1 MQCPPHATTDRIYPD
16 ASKPVQS
23 PQIIVEFCFL
33 CSALFTRSLIF
44 ISKLEST
51 TYHVIF
57 FCVSKYIC
65 IGFSVI
71 FCQILVS
78 DLYVGFS
85 VIFVKSSFVLRV
97 CGFCGEADCF
107 HPQLIDAHSKL
118 VFLMYKY
125 TTNTNVN
132 TMELK
137 ICSWLFSSATYP
149 CTVCIAH
156 SKIVLQ
162 NTQPPLIK
170 YIECVCC
177 VIQIEVQRYKYYT
190 NTNANTIQI

>member
-1 MQCPPHATTDRIYPD
+1 MNRQLKQFFREFNYPRFYRPGVIIFYRMQCPPHATTDRIYPD

-125 TTNTNVN
+125 TTTCV
-132 TMELK
+132 
-137 ICSWLFSSATYP
+137 SAF
-149 CTVCIAH
+149 VEIH
-156 SKIVLQ
+156 QSL
-162 NTQPPLIK
+162 
-170 YIECVCC
+170 
-177 VIQIEVQRYKYYT
+177 
-190 NTNANTIQI
+190 